1 VLTTDRRKAVAGAAM
16 LAVAL
21 VAALAAVGIFG
32 HRSTGPAT
40 PGFTCERT
48 LESGG
53 NIAIAAKRVS
63 SGGTVCLNAGTYSFS
78 STISKASMT
87 TVRPAHGVGRAQVTF
102 TQLDVQ
108 TSRNLRFVGVTARG
122 GNIGSSSAAA
132 TNIQLIG
139 IKFTEG
145 VCLNQPTAQTNLGI
159 LIDSSTLTGTTVPGC
174 GGEGRIQVTGRDGPK
189 TNAYHAGIVISRNL
203 FSGPTRGSTCTDG
216 IQFTG
221 QATGIDVI
229 DNEFADIVQSACGAM
244 HGDPIQFFGGRYV
257 TIAGNYFHGNSS
269 GIMDGDCAGNP
280 KQIVNNVFVNHE
292 FAANVMRLTGAGGDV
307 IKHNTMVGSAPFF
320 GDDNCATHASGMT
333 ITDNVFG
340 QRIQTFPGASWSG
353 TNDYNLVPGG
363 GGGVHGIAGVPAFAG
378 GRAPRGYAGH
388 ALAAGSPGRRAA
400 DDGKDIGIEP

>member
-1 VLTTDRRKAVAGAAM
+1 MLATNRRKAVAGAAV

-21 VAALAAVGIFG
+21 VAALVVLGIFG
-32 HRSTGPAT
+32 DHSTGAAT
-40 PGFTCERT
+40 PGFTCDRT
-48 LESGG
+48 LKSGG
-53 NIAIAAKRVS
+53 NIATAAKRVS

-78 STISKASMT
+78 STISKSRMT

-122 GNIGSSSAAA
+122 ANIGSASAAA
-132 TNIQLIG
+132 TNIQLVG
-139 IKFTEG
+139 IRFTEG

-159 LIDSSTLTGTTVPGC
+159 LIDSSTLTDTRVPGC

-189 TNAYHAGIVISRNL
+189 TNAYHAGIVISHNL
-203 FSGPTRGSTCTDG
+203 FSGPTTGSTCTDG

-221 QATGIDVI
+221 QATGVDVI
-229 DNEFADIVQSACGAM
+229 DNEFTDIVQSACGAR

-257 TIAGNYFHGNSS
+257 TIAGNYFHRDSS

-280 KQIVNNVFVNHE
+280 KQIVDNVFVNHE
-292 FAANVMRLTGAGGDV
+292 LPANVMRLTGAGGDV
-307 IKHNTMVGSAPFF
+307 IKHNTMIGSAPFF
-320 GDDNCATHASGMT
+320 GDDNCTTHASGMT

-363 GGGVHGIAGVPAFAG
+363 GGGVHGIKGVPSFAG
-378 GRAPRGYAGH
+378 GKKPRGYAGH
-388 ALAAGSPGRRAA
+388 ALAAGSRGHRAA
-400 DDGKDIGIEP
+400 DDGSDLGIVP